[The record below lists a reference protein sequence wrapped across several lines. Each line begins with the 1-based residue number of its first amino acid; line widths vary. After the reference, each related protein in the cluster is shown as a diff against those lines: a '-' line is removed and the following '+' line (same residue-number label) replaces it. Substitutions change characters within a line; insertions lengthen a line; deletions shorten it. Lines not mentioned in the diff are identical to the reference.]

1 MAKRSATARGGSRWI
16 IVATWL
22 APVAV
27 AAVLVAL
34 LVIPL
39 LHQQR
44 LRRLSDEAMSLAAP
58 SRDLVDTIGVTAV
71 RQSIAARGALTFP
84 EQREGYERSY
94 EAATNAQE
102 EAFHQL
108 LRLSRRLDEDAYT
121 SVQQLLDGISAWHV
135 RQRAYF
141 RGELPAAEYRAAIR
155 EQDALFQRVLDE
167 WWDLS
172 QTLQELSEQRRAR
185 SEGLVQRQLLATT
198 TLALV
203 ALATLLIVLWL
214 ARRGRLLERAVLDRK
229 IAERASQARAEVLAQ
244 VSHDLRSPLSA
255 ITLSCD
261 AVRKGPAAEDGTVR
275 RSVERIDAAARRMSR
290 LVGDLLDHARL
301 SAGHG
306 LGMRPTDLD
315 VEPVLR
321 RVRDEA
327 SPDRPERVA
336 LEVDPDARRVFA
348 DADRLEQVLLNLLGN
363 ALKFSPPG
371 RRVRALVRP
380 AGDDAVFTIV
390 DEGPGISEEERAHLF
405 EAFWQSKEARRPG
418 YGLGL
423 SIARAIVESHG
434 GHIWV
439 DSTEGDG
446 SAFSFTLPRA

>member
-1 MAKRSATARGGSRWI
+1 MAKRSGAEGGGARWVV
-16 IVATWL
+16 VATWL

-39 LHQQR
+39 VHQQR

-58 SRDLVDTIGVTAV
+58 SRDLLDTIGVTAV
-71 RQSIAARGALTFP
+71 VQSMAARGALTFP
-84 EQREGYERSY
+84 ERREEYQRTY
-94 EAATNAQE
+94 EASSKTQD
-102 EAFHQL
+102 EALEQL
-108 LRLSRRLDEDAYT
+108 LRLSRQFDENARA
-121 SVQQLLDGISAWHV
+121 SVEQLRDGISTWHV

-155 EQDALFQRVLDE
+155 EQDALFQRVVDE
-167 WWDLS
+167 WWDLAK
-172 QTLQELSEQRRAR
+172 TLQQLSEERRAA
-185 SEGLVQRQLLATT
+185 SEQLVQRQTFATT

-214 ARRGRLLERAVLDRK
+214 ARRGRLLERAVVDRE
-229 IAERASQARAEVLAQ
+229 IAERASQARSDVLAQ

-261 AVRKGPAAEDGTVR
+261 AIRRGAAADDATMK

-321 RVRDEA
+321 RVREEA

-380 AGDDAVFTIV
+380 AGDEAVFTIV

-405 EAFWQSKEARRPG
+405 EAFWQSKDARRPG

-423 SIARAIVESHG
+423 SIARAIVEDHG

-439 DSTEGDG
+439 DSQDGEG